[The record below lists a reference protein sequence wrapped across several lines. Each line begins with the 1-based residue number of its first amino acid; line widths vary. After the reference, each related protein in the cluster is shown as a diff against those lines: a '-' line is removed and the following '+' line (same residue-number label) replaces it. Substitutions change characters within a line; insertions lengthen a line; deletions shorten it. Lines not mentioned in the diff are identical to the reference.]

1 MNGALRPLIVRRIR
15 ERGPMTVA
23 AFMEMALYHPRLGYY
38 ARAARRTG
46 RAGDFYTSVD
56 VGPQFGALLAAQ
68 LDEMRGLL
76 DAGGDAGFD
85 LVEVGAGNGQLARD
99 VLDAAESAH
108 PALHAAARL
117 TLVETSPAARASQPE
132 TLGRHRARLR
142 ASAADLPDRIAGVIL
157 ANELLDALPTHAVTM
172 TGDGLREVFVDVD
185 GDRFVE
191 RTGTPSSPA
200 LGRHLEALGVTPAP
214 GWRGEV
220 NLAAVDW
227 VRTAARCLTRGFIL
241 LIDYGH
247 SAREL
252 YAGRHASGTLTTFHR
267 HRVDAT
273 GADPE
278 QPDGP
283 AWLSSPGERDIT
295 SHVDFTSVERAAR
308 DEGLEM
314 LGLVDQTRFLL
325 GLGALDA
332 LDEAGGTVALDALDE
347 AGGTAALRPRRD
359 SGFAGG
365 RLAGGTGG
373 GAAALR
379 RRLAL
384 KTLLVPGGLGSTH
397 QVLVLG
403 KGVGRP
409 ALKGLSFSFPPQAA
423 AS

>member
-1 MNGALRPLIVRRIR
+1 MIGASLRPLIVRRIR
-15 ERGPMTVA
+15 DRGPLTVA
-23 AFMEMALYHPRLGYY
+23 AFMEMALYHPQLGYY
-38 ARAARRTG
+38 TRAPRRTG

-68 LDEMRGLL
+68 LDEMLRVHAAAPGEAPPGPGAHLHTA
-76 DAGGDAGFD
+76 DAEGGAGGFD
-85 LVEVGAGNGQLARD
+85 LVEAGAGNGQLARD
-99 VLDAAESAH
+99 VLDAAESTF
-108 PALHAAARL
+108 PGLHAAARL
-117 TLVETSPAARASQPE
+117 TLVEASPAARAAQPE
-132 TLGRHRARLR
+132 TLGRHRDRLH
-142 ASAADLPDRIAGVIL
+142 AGAAELPDRISGVIL

-172 TGDGLREVFVDVD
+172 TADGLLEVYVDAD
-185 GDRFVE
+185 GDRLIE
-191 RTGTPSSPA
+191 RAGPPSSPA
-200 LGRHLEALGVTPAP
+200 LGRYFDRLGATPEP

-227 VRTAARCLTRGFIL
+227 VRTAARRLTRGFIL

-252 YAGRHASGTLTTFHR
+252 YSGHHAGGTLTTFRR
-267 HRVDAT
+267 HLVDPA

-283 AWLSSPGERDIT
+283 AWLANPGERDIT
-295 SHVDFTSVERAAR
+295 SHVDFTSVEGAAR
-308 DEGLEM
+308 DEGLEV

-332 LDEAGGTVALDALDE
+332 PGEAADA
-347 AGGTAALRPRRD
+347 
-359 SGFAGG
+359 
-365 RLAGGTGG
+365 
-373 GAAALR
+373 AAALR
-379 RRLAL
+379 HRLAL

-409 ALKGLSFSFPPQAA
+409 ALKGLSFARGGT